1 MDAIEKVYG
10 KGFKTILWFAKP
22 FKKYFVQTFCQVHMF
37 INKRALEI
45 LRNDGYVEAYEF
57 FRQYLDTINKGV
69 YWADQDFRS
78 REHFYNP
85 YTHKGLYGCKNSRQR
100 FARYY
105 SCANVYWDLDDK
117 EMAMTYLG
125 AAVHLIQDATIPQH
139 GNINLLKSHRR
150 FEQWIKAVHNNFEG
164 YAATKDGIYLDNPYL
179 YIEKNAKD
187 AIGIYRRYS
196 LIRNRKERFYRIAGQ
211 IFPMAQRTTA
221 GCLLNFYKS
230 IMANI

>member
-1 MDAIEKVYG
+1 MSVVEKVYG
-10 KGFKTILWFAKP
+10 RSFKTILWFAVP

-45 LRNDGYVEAYEF
+45 LKNDGHREAYEF
-57 FRQYLDTINKGV
+57 FLQYLDEINKGV

-85 YTHKGLYGCKNSRQR
+85 YTHRGLYGCKNSRQR

-105 SCANVYWDLDDK
+105 GCAKVYWDSGDK

-125 AAVHLIQDATIPQH
+125 AAVHLIQDSTVPQH
-139 GNINLLKSHRR
+139 GDIYLLKSHRR
-150 FEQWIKAVHNNFEG
+150 FEQWIKAVHDSFEN
-164 YAATKDGIYLDNPYL
+164 YAAFQGGIYLENPYD
-179 YIEKNAKD
+179 YIERNAKD
-187 AIGIYRRYS
+187 AIAIYRRYS
-196 LIRNRKERFYRIAGQ
+196 LIERRRDRFYRIAGQ

-221 GCLLNFYKS
+221 GCFLNFYNEVGEK
-230 IMANI
+230 I